1 MEYLVKEGF
10 KDAVAAFEEESGIN
24 PGVNM
29 SMLDDQIKIRDAVE
43 AGIAACLLLTVWTLY
58 CRVELMRTLFIL
70 SLSSG
75 SIQEAVELVNDVDP
89 EILDTN
95 STLFF
100 HLQQQQLLEL
110 IKQVHMESEDAMHLF
125 HTDVLCFRVTL
136 RRCWSLHRVSCQ
148 QGARKMLSFWK
159 NWSSLSLFWHL
170 KTPPLAL
177 TQTS

>member
-43 AGIAACLLLTVWTLY
+43 AGTAVWVCGCVT
-58 CRVELMRTLFIL
+58 TLFIL
-70 SLSSG
+70 TG

-100 HLQQQQLLEL
+100 HLQQQQLLEF
-110 IKQVHMESEDAMHLF
+110 IKQVLLPTIQNAQGLYQ
-125 HTDVLCFRVTL
+125 LPCFRVTL
-136 RRCWSLHRVSCQ
+136 RGCWSLHRLSCQ
-148 QGARKMLSFWK
+148 QEVKKTQNSWK
-159 NWSSLSLFWHL
+159 SWSKASHFWHS
-170 KTPPLAL
+170 KIPPRAL
-177 TQTS
+177 MQTC